1 MTRKIRGILFDL
13 GDTLLDFGGPDISAQ
28 FEAGTHLAYDYLRDL
43 NQPVPSF
50 AKYHRK
56 QYWSIQWHYVIS
68 RITRR
73 EFNSLDLMRRL
84 SRQMGQHLTHEQLLE
99 LAWLWY
105 EPLSRCATVEDNL
118 RETLEEF
125 RERGITLGLLS
136 NTFLPEDVLDR
147 HLRREGLL
155 DLLPVRVY
163 SCQVR
168 FRKPARRIFQIA
180 LEKARLEPS
189 ETLFVGD
196 MPKIDIIG
204 ANRAGLVSVLKDPQL
219 RHVNSKVKAQ
229 HRIRRIEDLR
239 EVLAGYNGRCQPGTA

>member
-1 MTRKIRGILFDL
+1 MARKIRGILFDL

-28 FEAGTHLAYDYLRDL
+28 FEAGTRLAYNYLRER
-43 NQPVPSF
+43 NQPLPSF

-73 EFNSLDLMRRL
+73 EFNSLDLMRKVSRKMGQNL
-84 SRQMGQHLTHEQLLE
+84 SREQLLE
-99 LAWLWY
+99 LACLWY
-105 EPLSRCATVEDNL
+105 EPLSRCATVEDDL
-118 RETLEEF
+118 RETLRAFQEQ
-125 RERGITLGLLS
+125 GITLGILS
-136 NTFLPEDVLDR
+136 NTFLPAEVLDG

-168 FRKPARRIFQIA
+168 FRKPARQIFRIV

-196 MPKIDIIG
+196 MPKIDILG
-204 ANRAGLVSVLKDPQL
+204 ANRAGLVSVLKDPQD
-219 RHVNSKVKAQ
+219 RHVNSRIPAK
-229 HRIRRIEDLR
+229 HRIRRIENLR
-239 EVLAGYNGRCQPGTA
+239 EVLAGYNGRS